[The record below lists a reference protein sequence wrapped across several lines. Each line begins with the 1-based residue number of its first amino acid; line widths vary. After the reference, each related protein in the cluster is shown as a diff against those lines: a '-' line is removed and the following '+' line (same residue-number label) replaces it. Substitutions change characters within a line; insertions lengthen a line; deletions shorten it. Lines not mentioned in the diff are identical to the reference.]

1 MKSFKLIMAIMVFGL
16 LAMTIYACGESKKS
30 NNTNTEQTEEL
41 AKQGKEYTSDYICPM
56 HCKGSGSDK
65 PGECPACGMA
75 YVEKKDDGHD
85 HDHDHHGHDHDHGDH
100 SGHNH

>member
-30 NNTNTEQTEEL
+30 NNAKTEQTEEL

-65 PGECPACGMA
+65 PGECPVCGMA
-75 YVEKKDDGHD
+75 YKKNDKDKAETEDHSGHD
-85 HDHDHHGHDHDHGDH
+85 HGGDDH